1 MKELINSI
9 DKIKDELQETLAFD
23 EVYLAKEIIEKLAT
37 NEPNSVQ
44 MDDNDSSEVF
54 LIGDHTSIDGI
65 FCCPDFWED
74 VIEKKYNNIWY
85 TKEPKENYLP
95 TIVLSQG
102 GSIDTQEPYWYK
114 IFIYTYEGK
123 LRVTLWSSDSHG
135 AEYLTKVL

>member
-1 MKELINSI
+1 MKALINSI
-9 DKIKDELQETLAFD
+9 DKIEDGLQETLAFD

-37 NEPNSVQ
+37 NEPTLCTEY
-44 MDDNDSSEVF
+44 DNESSELF
-54 LIGDHTSIDGI
+54 LVGDHTSIDGI